1 MTAGA
6 ASGPCS
12 VRPLALGSRGPHPHA
27 CSSSQRG
34 FVCDPWVTESAADRL
49 LRGEVLPTAPGLTA
63 AADAPP
69 PQTACGEPAR
79 AAGSGKHGT
88 HGGTLCTFL
97 SWEASSNSLA
107 SLVAELPE
115 DKSSDYKT
123 DLGQTAKMPGER
135 RNQPLRGR
143 SQSEGRRL
151 AAVSAPALGEFAST
165 RHHPP
170 PETCRPLSRSLSS
183 RQRSDS
189 RASTGPARLSMP
201 SQCPPAVRGNTFP
214 TRRTWW
220 LAGCGD
226 HAPSNTTSPGRGL
239 SPVGSRGLQA
249 GSGASGLHRAPL

>member
-1 MTAGA
+1 MPHTHTPRQRLERQTKAAPAPPSRVSGPQAPKAAPCSSPPVGPLSGAPSPRCCCVSLPPVGQEQPQLRSQRPCPDGTRAVTAGA

-34 FVCDPWVTESAADRL
+34 FVCDPWVTESAGDRL
-49 LRGEVLPTAPGLTA
+49 VRGEVLPTAPGLTA
-63 AADAPP
+63 AADARP

-135 RNQPLRGR
+135 RKQPLRGR
-143 SQSEGRRL
+143 SQAERCPL
-151 AAVSAPALGEFAST
+151 EAVSDPAQGGFGST
-165 RHHPP
+165 GHHPP
-170 PETCRPLSRSLSS
+170 L
-183 RQRSDS
+183 
-189 RASTGPARLSMP
+189 
-201 SQCPPAVRGNTFP
+201 
-214 TRRTWW
+214 
-220 LAGCGD
+220 
-226 HAPSNTTSPGRGL
+226 
-239 SPVGSRGLQA
+239 
-249 GSGASGLHRAPL
+249 